1 MYLPRHSSM
10 KHMLTHACL
19 SNDRATR
26 GRTVTLEEA
35 DMGNYLVLQSEG
47 PNNVTFGCACRCRQL
62 RLFKRSRLKAHGR
75 LCSHSLSF
83 SIKPEITSK
92 SRSGCPSHSGD
103 EPPCYCGR
111 CLPRL
116 LRLVILIV
124 VCPCQHWFVIL

>member
-47 PNNVTFGCACRCRQL
+47 PNNVTFGCACWCRQL

-83 SIKPEITSK
+83 SIARDHIQEPFRMSESLWRRTSLLLW
-92 SRSGCPSHSGD
+92 
-103 EPPCYCGR
+103 R